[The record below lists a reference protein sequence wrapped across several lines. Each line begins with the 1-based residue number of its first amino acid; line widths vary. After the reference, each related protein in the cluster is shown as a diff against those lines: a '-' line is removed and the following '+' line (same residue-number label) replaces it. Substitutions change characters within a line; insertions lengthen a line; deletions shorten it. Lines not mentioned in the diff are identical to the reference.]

1 MNLTN
6 FQPIAYVIGLA
17 LVIGMQKLK
26 EKNEVKAM

>member
-6 FQPIAYVIGLA
+6 FQPIACVIGLA